1 MRNESEMHREMARF
15 ADLIRGAE
23 RGRRAVF
30 SEFLTPDAQARLI
43 ALARRES
50 LETGLFGGGEDAE
63 RAVVGIWQEGC
74 EPDCSPIRIVR
85 ITWDGRY
92 AAPQHR
98 DVLGACLGLGL
109 ERETLGDIRLEGSS
123 AYVVA
128 LPAIAGYLEQHLDSV
143 GNASVRSSEYDG
155 EMPAAEQGAR
165 AVVNVPSLRLDAV
178 LAQTLRLSRA
188 KAQTLIRGGA
198 VNRNWAEETRPD
210 VELAEGDVIS
220 VRGHG
225 RVKVHAVQGE
235 SRKGRLF
242 IEVETFLKP

>member
-43 ALARRES
+43 ALARREG

-123 AYVVA
+123 AYVAA

-143 GNASVRSSEYDG
+143 GSASVRSSEYDG

-178 LAQTLRLSRA
+178 LAAMLRCSRGMA
-188 KAQTLIRGGA
+188 SELIAAGR
-198 VNRNWAEETRPD
+198 
-210 VELAEGDVIS
+210 VEINHLPADKPHAPVYEGDVFT
-220 VRGHG
+220 VRG
-225 RVKVHAVQGE
+225 
-235 SRKGRLF
+235 KGRFGLTALPGKSKKDRQI
-242 IEVETFLKP
+242 IEFFQY

>member
-43 ALARRES
+43 ALARREG

-109 ERETLGDIRLEGSS
+109 ERETLGDIRLEESS
-123 AYVVA
+123 AYVAA
-128 LPAIAGYLEQHLDSV
+128 LPAIAGYLEQNLDSV
-143 GNASVRSSEYDG
+143 GSASVRSSEYDG

-178 LAQTLRLSRA
+178 LAQTLRLARA

>member
-15 ADLIRGAE
+15 ADLICGAE

-30 SEFLTPDAQARLI
+30 SEFLTPDAQVRLI
-43 ALARRES
+43 ALARREG

-123 AYVVA
+123 AYVAA

-143 GNASVRSSEYDG
+143 GSASVRSSEYDG

-225 RVKVHAVQGE
+225 RVKIHAVQGE

>member
-123 AYVVA
+123 AYVAA

-143 GNASVRSSEYDG
+143 GSASVRSSKYDG

>member
-43 ALARRES
+43 ALARREG
-50 LETGLFGGGEDAE
+50 LETGLFGGDEDAE

-123 AYVVA
+123 AYVAA

-143 GNASVRSSEYDG
+143 GSASVRSSEYEG

-225 RVKVHAVQGE
+225 RVKIHAVQGE

>member
-43 ALARRES
+43 ALARREG

-98 DVLGACLGLGL
+98 DVLGVCLGLGL

-123 AYVVA
+123 AYVAA
-128 LPAIAGYLEQHLDSV
+128 LPAIAEYLEQHLDSV
-143 GNASVRSSEYDG
+143 GSASVRSSEYDG

-165 AVVNVPSLRLDAV
+165 AVVNVSSLRLDAV

>member
-43 ALARRES
+43 ALARREG

-123 AYVVA
+123 AYVAA

-143 GNASVRSSEYDG
+143 GSASVRSSEYGG

-178 LAQTLRLSRA
+178 LAQTLRLARA

-198 VNRNWAEETRPD
+198 VNRNWAEETRSD
-210 VELAEGDVIS
+210 VELAQGDVIS
-220 VRGHG
+220 VRGYG

>member
-1 MRNESEMHREMARF
+1 MRNESEMHREMAHF

-43 ALARRES
+43 ALARREG

-123 AYVVA
+123 AYVAA

-143 GNASVRSSEYDG
+143 GSASVRSSEYDG
-155 EMPAAEQGAR
+155 EMPAAEQGAK

-210 VELAEGDVIS
+210 VELAQGDVIS

-225 RVKVHAVQGE
+225 RVKVYAVQGE

-242 IEVETFLKP
+242 IEVETFLKS

>member
-43 ALARRES
+43 ALARREG

-123 AYVVA
+123 AYVAA

-143 GNASVRSSEYDG
+143 GSASVRSSEYDG

-198 VNRNWAEETRPD
+198 VNRNWAEEIRPD

-220 VRGHG
+220 VRGYG

>member
-43 ALARRES
+43 AQARREG

-123 AYVVA
+123 AYVAA

-143 GNASVRSSEYDG
+143 GSASVRSSEYDG
-155 EMPAAEQGAR
+155 EMPEAEQGAR

-225 RVKVHAVQGE
+225 RVKIHAVQGE

>member
-1 MRNESEMHREMARF
+1 MRNESEMARF
-15 ADLIRGAE
+15 ADLIRGAQ

-43 ALARRES
+43 ALARREG

-123 AYVVA
+123 AYVAA

-143 GNASVRSSEYDG
+143 GSASVRSSEYDG

-225 RVKVHAVQGE
+225 RVKIHAVQGE

-242 IEVETFLKP
+242 IEVETFLKL

>member
-23 RGRRAVF
+23 RGRCAVF

-43 ALARRES
+43 AQARREG

-123 AYVVA
+123 AYVAA

-143 GNASVRSSEYDG
+143 GSASVRSSEYDG

-165 AVVNVPSLRLDAV
+165 TVVNVPSLRLDAV

-225 RVKVHAVQGE
+225 RVKIHAVQGE

>member
-23 RGRRAVF
+23 HGRRAVF

-43 ALARRES
+43 ALARREG

-123 AYVVA
+123 AYVAA

-143 GNASVRSSEYDG
+143 GSASVRSSEYDG

-225 RVKVHAVQGE
+225 RVKIHAVQGE

>member
-43 ALARRES
+43 ALARREG

-123 AYVVA
+123 AYVAA

-143 GNASVRSSEYDG
+143 GSASVRSSEYDG
-155 EMPAAEQGAR
+155 EMPAAEQGAK

-178 LAQTLRLSRA
+178 LAQTLRLARA

-198 VNRNWAEETRPD
+198 VNCNWAEETRPD

-220 VRGHG
+220 VRGYG

>member
-43 ALARRES
+43 ALARREG

-123 AYVVA
+123 AYVAA

-143 GNASVRSSEYDG
+143 GSASVRSSEYDG
-155 EMPAAEQGAR
+155 EMPAAEQGAK

-198 VNRNWAEETRPD
+198 VNRNWVEETRPD
-210 VELAEGDVIS
+210 VELAQGDVIS
-220 VRGHG
+220 VRGYG

>member
-30 SEFLTPDAQARLI
+30 SEFFTPDAQARLI
-43 ALARRES
+43 ALARREG

-123 AYVVA
+123 AYVAA

-143 GNASVRSSEYDG
+143 GSASVRSSEYDG

-198 VNRNWAEETRPD
+198 VNRNWAEETRSD
-210 VELAEGDVIS
+210 VELAQGDVIS
-220 VRGHG
+220 VRGYG

>member
-30 SEFLTPDAQARLI
+30 SEFLTPDAQAHLI
-43 ALARRES
+43 ALARREG

-123 AYVVA
+123 AYVAA
-128 LPAIAGYLEQHLDSV
+128 LPVIAGYLEQHLDSV
-143 GNASVRSSEYDG
+143 GSASVRSSEYDG

-210 VELAEGDVIS
+210 VELAQGDVIS
-220 VRGHG
+220 VRGYG
-225 RVKVHAVQGE
+225 RVKIHAVQGE

>member
-43 ALARRES
+43 ALARREG

-85 ITWDGRY
+85 ITWNGRY

-123 AYVVA
+123 AYVAA
-128 LPAIAGYLEQHLDSV
+128 LPAIAEYLEQHLDSV
-143 GNASVRSSEYDG
+143 GSASVRSSEYDG

>member
-43 ALARRES
+43 ALARREG

-123 AYVVA
+123 AYVAA
-128 LPAIAGYLEQHLDSV
+128 LPAIAGYFEQHLDSV
-143 GNASVRSSEYDG
+143 GSASVRSSEYDG
-155 EMPAAEQGAR
+155 GMPAAEQGAR

-225 RVKVHAVQGE
+225 RVKIHAVQGE

>member
-43 ALARRES
+43 ALARREG

-98 DVLGACLGLGL
+98 DVPGACLGLGL

-123 AYVVA
+123 AYVAA

-143 GNASVRSSEYDG
+143 GSASVRSSEYGG

-178 LAQTLRLSRA
+178 LAQTLRLARA

-220 VRGHG
+220 VRGYG